1 MKDILL
7 DIKIAYPKLGSSEKR
22 IADYVLKN
30 PEKLISLSI
39 SELAD
44 LSGSSEATITRFS
57 RRLGLS
63 GFQQL
68 KISMAGTSGD
78 RDVNEK
84 ISADDTPEAVFL
96 KVTDDIYC
104 SLEKTKKLINNEK
117 FKAACEAILHAR
129 RILVFG
135 LGNSSSVA
143 TDAAHKL
150 LRLGYDATAYTDN
163 HMQVIASS
171 HLDEHCVI
179 IAITHSG
186 SSKDI
191 IDALKVAKTCKAV
204 TVTITDANKSP
215 VYKYSDYILA
225 TTSDEIN
232 YRILGLTSRITQLA
246 IVDTLYYYV
255 TCHTQNADEKIQKTL
270 DALATKKY

>member
-1 MKDILL
+1 
-7 DIKIAYPKLGSSEKR
+7 
-22 IADYVLKN
+22 
-30 PEKLISLSI
+30 
-39 SELAD
+39 
-44 LSGSSEATITRFS
+44 
-57 RRLGLS
+57 
-63 GFQQL
+63 
-68 KISMAGTSGD
+68 MAGTSGD
-78 RDVNEK
+78 RDVNGK

-204 TVTITDANKSP
+204 TVTITDANNPPSTSIRTIFWQRPRTKS
-215 VYKYSDYILA
+215 ITAFLA
-225 TTSDEIN
+225 S
-232 YRILGLTSRITQLA
+232 LPGLHSLPLWTPFI
-246 IVDTLYYYV
+246 IM
-255 TCHTQNADEKIQKTL
+255 
-270 DALATKKY
+270 

>member
-84 ISADDTPEAVFL
+84 ISADDTPEAVF
-96 KVTDDIYC
+96 
-104 SLEKTKKLINNEK
+104 SE
-117 FKAACEAILHAR
+117 
-129 RILVFG
+129 
-135 LGNSSSVA
+135 
-143 TDAAHKL
+143 
-150 LRLGYDATAYTDN
+150 
-163 HMQVIASS
+163 S
-171 HLDEHCVI
+171 H
-179 IAITHSG
+179 
-186 SSKDI
+186 
-191 IDALKVAKTCKAV
+191 
-204 TVTITDANKSP
+204 
-215 VYKYSDYILA
+215 
-225 TTSDEIN
+225 
-232 YRILGLTSRITQLA
+232 R
-246 IVDTLYYYV
+246 
-255 TCHTQNADEKIQKTL
+255 
-270 DALATKKY
+270 